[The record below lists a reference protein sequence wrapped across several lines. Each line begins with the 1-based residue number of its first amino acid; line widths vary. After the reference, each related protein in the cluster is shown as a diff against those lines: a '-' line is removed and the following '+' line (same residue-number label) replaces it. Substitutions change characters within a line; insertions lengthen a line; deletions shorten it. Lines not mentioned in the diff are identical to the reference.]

1 MALIHGEQ
9 KRGLFSCS
17 KSSYSERERERE
29 RERFHERCMG
39 EQLYFQITDK
49 SARPL
54 LEKLYLESVSQLKEL
69 DPSIYNMMRSLLNYK
84 TL

>member
-29 RERFHERCMG
+29 RERCMG

-54 LEKLYLESVSQLKEL
+54 LEKLHIESVSQLKEL